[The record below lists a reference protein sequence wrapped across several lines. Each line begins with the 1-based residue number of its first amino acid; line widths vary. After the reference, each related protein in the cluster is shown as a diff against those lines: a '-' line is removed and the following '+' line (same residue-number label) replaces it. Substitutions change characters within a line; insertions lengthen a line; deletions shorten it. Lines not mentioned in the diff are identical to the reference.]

1 MADGSNSQPPVAIVD
16 TLIESQALLASS
28 IYVELVNLG
37 LIDRETAAARLR
49 AFATVAASP
58 LHAHPEIAEA
68 LGKRVRDYADGL
80 AGAGAPEIAP
90 RLRLID
96 GGRS

>member
-1 MADGSNSQPPVAIVD
+1 MADGSDSASTVAIID

-49 AFATVAASP
+49 AFADLAASP
-58 LHAHPEIAEA
+58 LHAHPQVAEA
-68 LGKRVRDYADGL
+68 LGRRVRDYADGL
-80 AGAGAPEIAP
+80 AQATAAVITPH
-90 RLRLID
+90 LRLID

>member
-1 MADGSNSQPPVAIVD
+1 MADGSDSQPQVAIID

-37 LIDRETAAARLR
+37 LIDRATAAARLR
-49 AFATVAASP
+49 AFADVAASP
-58 LHAHPEIAEA
+58 LQAHPQVAAA

-80 AGAGAPEIAP
+80 ARESAPALSP
-90 RLRLID
+90 QLRLVD